1 MPRPLTLAAAIAA
14 LSALA
19 ACAPMPPA
27 GGPPPVSGVCN
38 ADGARSAIGM
48 APSPEVVERARIDSG
63 SNSVRVLGPNDAA
76 TMDFRADRLNLITN
90 DRGAITSARCG

>member
-1 MPRPLTLAAAIAA
+1 MRPLTRAATLAALTA
-14 LSALA
+14 LT

-38 ADGARSAIGM
+38 ADGARGAIGM
-48 APSPEVVERARIDSG
+48 APSPDVVERARVGSG
-63 SNSVRVLGPNDAA
+63 SATVRVLGPNDAA
-76 TMDFRADRLNLITN
+76 TMDFRPDRLNLITN